1 MSDAQTG
8 EHEEP
13 SDMKNGSRTVEIR
26 PFDAAEHLKGDEEAQ
41 IFLIRDAIESGHA
54 GYIANAIGA
63 VARAR
68 GGLSSLERA
77 TGMKRQSLNKALGPH
92 GNPTLE
98 TLLPVLKALGLRL
111 SVEDVGKEPELAQ
124 A

>member
-1 MSDAQTG
+1 
-8 EHEEP
+8 
-13 SDMKNGSRTVEIR
+13 MKPGSRELEIR

-77 TGMKRQSLNKALGPH
+77 TGLKRQSLNKALGPK

-111 SVEDVGKEPELAQ
+111 AIEAVPQGRKLAG